1 MYNKS
6 REIQHILDIMNT
18 NFDLIKKFPNI
29 CQLCGCAIT
38 LRVSQFTEGYV
49 VCLNSTLIVLYV
61 EMHLF
66 QLLFYYHGHC
76 GFRFAHYFQKC
87 QVPVPVFI
95 SLVLINEM
103 KIISFLELAFSS
115 PGLYVSFCHHLVPVN
130 FSHFNLLLQNWSTL
144 LNQTWQGWSLG
155 RGD

>member
-1 MYNKS
+1 MYNIS

-18 NFDLIKKFPNI
+18 NFDLIKKFPSI

-66 QLLFYYHGHC
+66 
-76 GFRFAHYFQKC
+76 
-87 QVPVPVFI
+87 
-95 SLVLINEM
+95 
-103 KIISFLELAFSS
+103 
-115 PGLYVSFCHHLVPVN
+115 
-130 FSHFNLLLQNWSTL
+130 
-144 LNQTWQGWSLG
+144 
-155 RGD
+155 